1 MRVFASELGD
11 NPSMAS
17 LVVVTGP
24 PGAGKSTVARA
35 LADRFEPSV
44 LVAGDAFFAFLA
56 RGAIAPWLP
65 AANGQNEVVVRA
77 AAAATGRFVAGGF
90 ITVYDGVLGSWFLAD
105 FAAEAAVDHLH
116 YVVLLP
122 SVKRC
127 VDQVANRVGH
137 GFTDEEAT
145 RHMYEQFAQADI
157 DPRHVLADLPASP
170 TETAAEIAR
179 RVQAGTLRYP

>member
-1 MRVFASELGD
+1 
-11 NPSMAS
+11 MAA

-35 LADRFEPSV
+35 LADSFERSV
-44 LVAGDAFFAFLA
+44 LVAGDTFFAFLA

-65 AANGQNEVVVRA
+65 TAHGQNEVVVRA
-77 AAAATGRFVAGGF
+77 AAAAAGRFAAGGF
-90 ITVYDGVLGSWFLAD
+90 ITVYDGVLGPWFLAD
-105 FAAEAAVDHLH
+105 FAAEAAVDDLH
-116 YVVLLP
+116 YIVLLP
-122 SVKRC
+122 SVERC

-145 RHMYEQFAQADI
+145 RHMYRQFAQAGI
-157 DPRHVLADLPASP
+157 DQRHVLADLAASP

-179 RVQAGTLRYP
+179 RVHAGTLRHP

>member
-1 MRVFASELGD
+1 MELGD
-11 NPSMAS
+11 NPSMVS

-35 LADRFEPSV
+35 LADSFERSV

-65 AANGQNEVVVRA
+65 AAHGQNEVVIRA

-90 ITVYDGVLGSWFLAD
+90 VTVYDGVLGPWFLAD
-105 FAAEAAVDHLH
+105 FAAEAALDHLH
-116 YVVLLP
+116 YVILLP
-122 SVKRC
+122 SVERC
-127 VDQVANRVGH
+127 VEQVANRVGH
-137 GFTDEEAT
+137 GFTDEGAT
-145 RHMYEQFAQADI
+145 RHMYREFAHADI
-157 DPRHVLADLPASP
+157 DRRHVLADLPASP
-170 TETAAEIAR
+170 GGTAAEIAR

>member
-1 MRVFASELGD
+1 MIASD
-11 NPSMAS
+11 NPSMAF

-24 PGAGKSTVARA
+24 PGAGKSTVAHA
-35 LADRFEPSV
+35 LADSFERSV
-44 LVAGDAFFAFLA
+44 LVVGDAFFEFLA

-65 AANGQNEVVVRA
+65 AAHGQNEVVIRA
-77 AAAATGRFVAGGF
+77 AAAATGRFASGGF
-90 ITVYDGVLGSWFLAD
+90 ITIYDGVLGPWFLAD
-105 FAAEAAVDHLH
+105 FTAEAALDHLH
-116 YVVLLP
+116 YVILLP
-122 SVKRC
+122 SVERC

-145 RHMYEQFAQADI
+145 RHMHRQFAQADI
-157 DPRHVLADLPASP
+157 DQRHVLADLPASP